1 MSSSSPPIAA
11 AAPSESAL
19 DYLRLEDELGE
30 EDRLVRDA
38 VARLVDERVLPIIGE
53 CFETGRFAR
62 ELLPALAELGVFG
75 CTLQGYG
82 CAGLSG
88 IGYGL
93 ICREL
98 ERGDSAL
105 RSLVSVQSSLC
116 MHPIH
121 AYGSESQKQRW
132 LPGMARGEII
142 GCFGLPEPQGG
153 AGPG

>member
-1 MSSSSPPIAA
+1 MSSSATPLPA

-30 EDRLVRDA
+30 DARRARDA
-38 VARLVDERVLPIIGE
+38 GARRVDERVLPIIGK
-53 CFETGRFAR
+53 CFEPGRFAR

-93 ICREL
+93 IYREMVS
-98 ERGDSAL
+98 GDRAL
-105 RSLVSVQSSLC
+105 GSLVSV
-116 MHPIH
+116 
-121 AYGSESQKQRW
+121 
-132 LPGMARGEII
+132 
-142 GCFGLPEPQGG
+142 
-153 AGPG
+153 

>member
-1 MSSSSPPIAA
+1 MSSSATPLPA

-19 DYLRLEDELGE
+19 DYLRLYHELGE
-30 EDRLVRDA
+30 DDRLVRDA

-75 CTLQGYG
+75 ASLHGYG
-82 CAGLSG
+82 CAGLNAVS
-88 IGYGL
+88 YGL

-105 RSLVSVQSSLC
+105 RSFVSVQSSLC
-116 MHPIH
+116 IVPI
-121 AYGSESQKQRW
+121 
-132 LPGMARGEII
+132 
-142 GCFGLPEPQGG
+142 
-153 AGPG
+153 